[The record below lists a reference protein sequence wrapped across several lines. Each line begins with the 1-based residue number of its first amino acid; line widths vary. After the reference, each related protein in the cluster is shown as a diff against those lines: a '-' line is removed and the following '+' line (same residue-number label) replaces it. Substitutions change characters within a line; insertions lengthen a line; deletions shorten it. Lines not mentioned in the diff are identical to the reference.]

1 MGERGEWGCA
11 DKKRDGGEDSIELD
25 SGEFCSGK
33 GFIEGRTEV
42 GTVYLSSASRKGVD
56 APARCQQRP
65 EEGMNPVDPAK

>member
-42 GTVYLSSASRKGVD
+42 GAVNLSSGRV
-56 APARCQQRP
+56 RQ
-65 EEGMNPVDPAK
+65 

>member
-11 DKKRDGGEDSIELD
+11 DKKRDGGKDSIELD

-42 GTVYLSSASRKGVD
+42 GAVNLSSAPRERSN
-56 APARCQQRP
+56 APVISQQHLG
-65 EEGMNPVDPAK
+65 EGMNPVDPAK